1 MQSRVTI
8 IALAHVVYPC
18 AAAGLFTVR
27 TAPHNAAP
35 VAQVSAWPLG
45 LPVVQEEASV
55 SPLPIG
61 LPVAAV
67 PAPEFRQAPPARQTD
82 RALAWAA
89 AFVSLSVAYLAV
101 GGERPTGT
109 SFLPDDTIERIKEEG
124 NKIEKIKMEKDGTHA
139 WDDIY
144 EFAAAVRS
152 GEMDYK
158 DISKDDMDFR
168 LKWNGLLSRFKRTKG
183 KFMMRLR
190 TPNGIVN
197 STLMRF
203 YADRVEPYGDIGVI
217 DITTRQNIQ
226 LRGMTLEDGAD
237 ILKGLHELGQT
248 SIQSAL
254 DNIRNTVGSPLAG
267 IDENEL
273 VDTRPYCEAINDLI
287 CKNKETG
294 EYGNPQWGNLPRKF
308 NIAVSGSRDDF
319 SHTYIND
326 IGLDPC
332 PHATTG
338 EMGFNVKLGGYM
350 SIKRVA
356 ESLLL
361 DMWVPA
367 DPAGE
372 DVTHVVTLCEAIL
385 RIFRDEGHR
394 GDRQKARLIWLIEK
408 YGVPE
413 FRAKLVE
420 EIESYGR
427 GARHDFSQPEP
438 EEEYERRDSL
448 LGTAPQPDGRVR
460 VGIHVPAGR
469 LYPLEARAVAELADK
484 YCAGEIRMTVEQ
496 NLLLPNV
503 DADKL
508 EALMAEPCLNG
519 DSRLAVDPGNVVGS
533 MVSCTGAQ
541 FCPLAMIETKLPAE
555 KIIKALDK
563 KIVTS
568 KPLRIHFTGC
578 PNSCAQV
585 QAADIGLMGGPA
597 KKEIDGKM
605 KAVPGVTIYVGGT
618 VGEHGHLSTEPYQKG
633 VPMAEEDLVPALV
646 KIAVEKFGAT
656 EVGANESGA
665 SQGVILTEDAADAEA
680 GADGDQADAVPKA
693 KAAAEAKPTAELK
706 AKAETEEKDTS
717 DANAEAKVAAPAVV
731 AMPPKGFEWSTVAEL
746 AP

>member
-18 AAAGLFTVR
+18 AAAGLFTVS

-35 VAQVSAWPLG
+35 LAQVSAWPLG
-45 LPVVQEEASV
+45 LPVVPEASV

-190 TPNGIVN
+190 TPNGIIN

-203 YADRVEPYGDIGVI
+203 YADSVEPYGEIGVI

-237 ILKGLHELGQT
+237 ILKGLHERGQT

-267 IDENEL
+267 IDTQEL
-273 VDTRPYCEAINDLI
+273 ADTRPYCDAIHDLI
-287 CKNKETG
+287 CKNPETG

-308 NIAVSGSRDDF
+308 NIAVSGGRDDF
-319 SHTYIND
+319 AHTYIND

-332 PHATTG
+332 VNATTG

-356 ESLLL
+356 ESLPLNL
-361 DMWVPA
+361 WVPA
-367 DPAGE
+367 SNGVDLRCEHSEP
-372 DVTHVVTLCEAIL
+372 DVTSAVALCEAVL
-385 RIFRDEGHR
+385 RIFRDEGCR
-394 GDRQKARLIWLIEK
+394 GDRQKARLIWLVEK
-408 YGVPE
+408 YGEEHGDGPTDTKPYRE
-413 FRAKLVE
+413 KLIE
-420 EIESYGR
+420 EMTGYGFYEKGDVKPQVGYGHYAEEGDFLGR
-427 GARHDFSQPEP
+427 FGKARWDVGQPEP
-438 EEEYERRDSL
+438 EEHYERRDSL
-448 LGTAPQPDGRVR
+448 LGTGMQPD
-460 VGIHVPAGR
+460 
-469 LYPLEARAVAELADK
+469 
-484 YCAGEIRMTVEQ
+484 
-496 NLLLPNV
+496 
-503 DADKL
+503 
-508 EALMAEPCLNG
+508 
-519 DSRLAVDPGNVVGS
+519 
-533 MVSCTGAQ
+533 
-541 FCPLAMIETKLPAE
+541 
-555 KIIKALDK
+555 
-563 KIVTS
+563 
-568 KPLRIHFTGC
+568 
-578 PNSCAQV
+578 
-585 QAADIGLMGGPA
+585 
-597 KKEIDGKM
+597 
-605 KAVPGVTIYVGGT
+605 
-618 VGEHGHLSTEPYQKG
+618 
-633 VPMAEEDLVPALV
+633 
-646 KIAVEKFGAT
+646 
-656 EVGANESGA
+656 
-665 SQGVILTEDAADAEA
+665 
-680 GADGDQADAVPKA
+680 
-693 KAAAEAKPTAELK
+693 
-706 AKAETEEKDTS
+706 
-717 DANAEAKVAAPAVV
+717 
-731 AMPPKGFEWSTVAEL
+731 
-746 AP
+746 